1 MEMRINNNIM
11 AFNASRN
18 LSVTNIILSKNLE
31 KLSSGLRINR
41 AADDAAGLVISE
53 NLRSQLGGMQ
63 VATRNAQDGISVVQT
78 AEGSL
83 NEVQTILQ
91 RMRDLAVQSANTGSN
106 DATARNAA
114 QAEITQ
120 LAQEIDRI
128 GSSSRFASNQLF
140 TTAAFTFQIGARST
154 DTVNVTVGA
163 MTTASLTITT
173 VSVTT
178 GAAASASITT
188 IDNALAAV
196 STLRGNL
203 GAVQNRFESTVRN
216 LGVAIE
222 NTQAAESRI
231 RDTDMAFE
239 MVNYSKNSI
248 LQQAGTAMLSQANS
262 APRGIL
268 GLLQG

>member
-1 MEMRINNNIM
+1 VRINNNVM
-11 AFNASRN
+11 AFNAYRN
-18 LSVTNIILSKNLE
+18 LGNTQVSVGKSLE

-53 NLRSQLGGMQ
+53 NLRSQIGGMQ
-63 VATRNAQDGISVVQT
+63 VATRNSLDGISVVQT

-91 RMRDLAVQSANTGSN
+91 RMRDLAIQSANTGSN

-120 LAQEIDRI
+120 LAQEVDRI
-128 GSSSRFASNQLF
+128 GASTRFASNQLF
-140 TTAAFTFQIGARST
+140 TTAAFTFQIGARAS
-154 DTVNVTVGA
+154 DTVNVTIGA
-163 MTTASLTITT
+163 LTTAALTITT

-203 GAVQNRFESTVRN
+203 GATQNRFESTVRN
-216 LGVAIE
+216 LGVALE

-231 RDTDMAFE
+231 RDTDMALE
-239 MVNYSKNSI
+239 MVNYSKSQI

-262 APRGIL
+262 TPQSIL
-268 GLLQG
+268 GLLRG